1 MKKII
6 VVREP
11 KEFHLGVKEVEVV
24 SSRDYLTHPRFA
36 SMRNV
41 RVFNLAR
48 SYSYQSRG
56 YYVSLLAEA
65 RGQKVIPDAKAIL
78 DLRNPGMVKVLGRD
92 MEDLVQ
98 QTLAHKN
105 KHEFILSIY
114 FGRSV
119 NPRYDQ
125 LAHELYKAFRAPLLR
140 ARFIRN
146 GEKWELRSVRPI
158 PYNDIPEEHLPFVRH
173 FAAQYFSRKRHV
185 QVREERA
192 AHDLAILVN
201 PDDKAAPSNK
211 RAIVKFRQA
220 AQELGFNVDIIGP
233 GDIDRIG
240 EYDAL
245 FIRENTHVND
255 HTYRIA
261 RKAQKEGLAVMD
273 APDAILKCNN
283 KVFLAEVLAAH
294 EVPTPRTLIVHSE
307 NREDVATR
315 FGLPVV
321 LKLPDSTFSRGVVKA
336 KTPEELERCLDEI
349 LAESDLAIAQEFMP
363 SDFDW
368 RIGVL
373 EGRPLYACKYFMAA
387 GHWQIYNWSSGT
399 KKGQEGDASTMKVAD
414 CPQRILD
421 VAVQAVKAIMGD
433 FDRPDAPPGAG
444 GLYGVDIKEVKGDP
458 YVIEVNECPNIDH
471 GVEDLA
477 LGDDL
482 YRSIIGALKRAVERR
497 TVHAPDHRSTSVEH

>member
-11 KEFHLGVKEVEVV
+11 KEFNLGVKGVEVV
-24 SSRDYLTHPRFA
+24 SSKDYLTHPRFA
-36 SMRNV
+36 SMSNV

-65 RGQKVIPDAKAIL
+65 RGQKVIPDAKNIL
-78 DLRNPGMVKVLGRD
+78 DLKNPGMVRVFSRDLDDLIQQSLG
-92 MEDLVQ
+92 
-98 QTLAHKN
+98 HKL
-105 KHEFILSIY
+105 KDEFIFSIY
-114 FGRSV
+114 FGRNV
-119 NPRYDQ
+119 NRKYDK
-125 LAHELYKAFRAPLLR
+125 LAHELYLAFQAPLLR
-140 ARFIRN
+140 ARFVK
-146 GEKWELRSVRPI
+146 GEKWELRSIRPI
-158 PYNDIPEEHLPFVRH
+158 PYNDIPEDHLPFVRH
-173 FAAQYFSRKRHV
+173 YAADYFAKKRYDKA
-185 QVREERA
+185 REDRTA
-192 AHDLAILVN
+192 YDLAILVN
-201 PDDKAAPSNK
+201 PADTAAPSNK

-220 AQELGFNVDIIGP
+220 AEEMGFAVDIIGP
-233 GDIDRIG
+233 DDMDRIPQ
-240 EYDAL
+240 YDAL

-255 HTYRIA
+255 HTYRMA

-273 APDAILKCNN
+273 APEAILKCNN
-283 KVFLAEVLAAH
+283 KVYLAEVMEAH
-294 EVPTPRTLIVHSE
+294 GVPTPKTMIVHSE
-307 NREDVATR
+307 NRHEVAAH

-336 KTPEELERCLDEI
+336 KTAEELEQKLDEV
-349 LAESDLAIAQEFMP
+349 LKESDLAIAQEFMP

-373 EGRPLYACKYFMAA
+373 DGKPLYACKYFMAA

-399 KKGQEGDASTMKVAD
+399 KKGQEGDATTMLVEE
-414 CPQRILD
+414 CPSYIID
-421 VAVQAVKAIMGD
+421 TAVKAVLAIVGD
-433 FDRPDAPPGAG
+433 K
-444 GLYGVDIKEVKGDP
+444 GLFGVDVKETQGKP

-482 YRSIIGALKRAVERR
+482 YKAIIGSLKKTIEEKIGSATTTEQ
-497 TVHAPDHRSTSVEH
+497 HSAI